1 MWVLGTAST
10 TGSWW
15 NTIGEILES
24 TKVPVPW
31 HCATVIGG
39 GELADCED
47 CVKPIGA
54 NGEHISMHD

>member
-31 HCATVIGG
+31 HCETVIGG

-54 NGEHISMHD
+54 N